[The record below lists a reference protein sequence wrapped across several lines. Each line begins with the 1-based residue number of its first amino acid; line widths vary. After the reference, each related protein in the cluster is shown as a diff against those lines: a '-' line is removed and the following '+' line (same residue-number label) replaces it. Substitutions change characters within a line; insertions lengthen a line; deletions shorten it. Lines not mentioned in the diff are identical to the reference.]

1 MTEKDKV
8 RNDVQGI
15 VEWFVLHTGYNYH
28 SYCSKIVTESEYCD
42 MIINEVQKQ
51 LLKWVSEQQS
61 NYSK

>member
-8 RNDVQGI
+8 RNEVDCV
-15 VEWFVLHTGYNYH
+15 VRWFVMDNNINYHNYH
-28 SYCSKIVTESEYCD
+28 SEIVTESEYCD
-42 MIINEVQKQ
+42 MIVNAVQKQ